1 VSLIHKMEGITQSM
15 KKFNV
20 GENQEFELPEKYE
33 FVRALGKGAY
43 GFVCLFKIGSQGDKE
58 VAVKKVKIQEEMT
71 EARRVYREIKILQ
84 NMDHPNV
91 LKIVE
96 IVAQQDYSAFN
107 TVFLATDF
115 YPADLQQIIKS
126 SQKLTDAHV
135 QTFMYQLFR
144 GLKYIHSAN
153 VLHRD
158 LKPNNILVN
167 RQCDLVICDF
177 GLARM
182 HDESD
187 EDADMTQYVVTR
199 WYRAP
204 ELIMLV
210 KDYDAAIDVWSAGCI
225 MAELITRKPIFPG
238 ADYVKQLECIIK
250 VVGTPSKEDIA
261 NMKGNER
268 ASRYAASLGSGP
280 GSKVPSLLQP
290 FEAAPLAIDLIDKCL
305 AFNPTSRITAEGC
318 LEHMYMA
325 AVRDASSELE
335 SKSPLDPGDFVDVE
349 RSDISLD
356 EVKTKIFSEIAIFRK
371 TTEGR

>member
-1 VSLIHKMEGITQSM
+1 MGESVQLRRVQ
-15 KKFNV
+15 V
-20 GENQEFELPEKYE
+20 GENQVFELPEHYE

-43 GFVCLFKIGSQGDKE
+43 GFVCLFKDAKTDNEI
-58 VAVKKVKIQEEMT
+58 AVKKVMIQEEMT
-71 EARRVYREIKILQ
+71 EARRVFREIKILQ
-84 NMDHPNV
+84 NMNHPNV
-91 LKIVE
+91 LKIIN
-96 IVAQQDYSAFN
+96 IVSKAEYAQFDS
-107 TVFLATDF
+107 VFLATDF
-115 YPADLQQIIKS
+115 YPADLQHIIKS
-126 SQKLTDAHV
+126 PQKLTDAHV

-210 KDYDAAIDVWSAGCI
+210 KDYDAAIDIWSAGCI
-225 MAELITRKPIFPG
+225 MAELITRKVVFPG
-238 ADYVKQLECIIK
+238 ADYVKQLECIVK
-250 VVGTPSKEDIA
+250 LVGTPTKEDITA
-261 NMKGNER
+261 MGGNER

-280 GSKVPSLLQP
+280 ESKLGAMLAP
-290 FEAAPLAIDLIDKCL
+290 FDPNPLAVDLLKRTL
-305 AFNPTSRITAEGC
+305 AFNPTKRVTAADC
-318 LEHMYMA
+318 LQNMYFSD
-325 AVRDASSELE
+325 VRDEPSEFE
-335 SKSPLDPGDFVDVE
+335 REAPLDLQAFTDVE
-349 RSDISLD
+349 RSDATL
-356 EVKTKIFSEIAIFRK
+356 EQVKQKIFTEVGIFRANNQS
-371 TTEGR
+371 